1 MEDLLDI
8 IFPKKCGNCG
18 KVSRTWICDSC
29 FENLKYGNIQE
40 LKNGEINCLISLFS
54 YGEIREKM
62 LKFKFNDEPYIY
74 HYFVELICRNKQIKN
89 IITKSDLIVPVP
101 MYCLKR
107 WKRGYNQSELIA
119 KGISKELKISM
130 FSNVLIKHKNTK
142 TQSLL
147 NLEERKNNLKGC
159 FKVMNKDLLENKK
172 VFLVD
177 DIYTTGTTVKECVLQ
192 LNKGKPKEINIFV
205 VAR

>member
-1 MEDLLDI
+1 
-8 IFPKKCGNCG
+8 
-18 KVSRTWICDSC
+18 
-29 FENLKYGNIQE
+29 
-40 LKNGEINCLISLFS
+40 
-54 YGEIREKM
+54 
-62 LKFKFNDEPYIY
+62 
-74 HYFVELICRNKQIKN
+74 
-89 IITKSDLIVPVP
+89 
-101 MYCLKR
+101 
-107 WKRGYNQSELIA
+107 
-119 KGISKELKISM
+119 M